1 MASITRRLVAIPAL
15 GLATTIAISPTALAQ
30 EEPAQSNSSGQSN
43 TVTVIQ
49 SNSSSQSNNA
59 EAAQAIP

>member
-1 MASITRRLVAIPAL
+1 MSYYRRALTVAIAPSAF
-15 GLATTIAISPTALAQ
+15 PH